1 MADQKISQ
9 LTSYTTPLSADVL
22 PIVDTANT
30 TTKKISW
37 SALLTALTSGLTGF
51 LTTSVYDPAAIAQQV
66 VGTTATQT
74 LSNKTLTTPV
84 IGAATGTSLSLAGDL
99 TAHNL
104 IPSASAT
111 YAVGGSAATY
121 TNVYTQS
128 INTGALNGNTT
139 VFQARN
145 VGGSSYTTFATLT
158 ANTST
163 PTFDLAIATTVGGA
177 SIVSTT
183 GSQTLTNKTLTTPII
198 SSISNTGT
206 LTLPT
211 ATDTLVGRATT
222 DTLTNK
228 TLTAPVITTVAETGV
243 GTADLLAPNNHTV
256 TVTSNAGTAS
266 QSFLVNTFTNSSA
279 ATMAIT
285 LGVSTPTPKDGQFM
299 VVRVYDFSGVAETI
313 GWTNTENSTVSV
325 PTTSNGSTTLPL
337 SVCFMYN
344 AATSKW
350 RCVASA

>member
-74 LSNKTLTTPV
+74 LSNKTLTAPV

-228 TLTAPVITTVAETGV
+228 RNTRRTSALSAGSATPAINTDTTDVVHITAQSAAITSFTSSLTGTPVDGDTLRISITDNGTARALTWGTSFEASTVALPTTTVISARLDV
-243 GTADLLAPNNHTV
+243 G
-256 TVTSNAGTAS
+256 
-266 QSFLVNTFTNSSA
+266 FF
-279 ATMAIT
+279 
-285 LGVSTPTPKDGQFM
+285 
-299 VVRVYDFSGVAETI
+299 
-313 GWTNTENSTVSV
+313 WNTE
-325 PTTSNGSTTLPL
+325 TT
-337 SVCFMYN
+337 
-344 AATSKW
+344 KW
-350 RCVASA
+350 RCVAVA